1 MAQRVSHTRFRLA
14 SKRMTQEEMLLQKLY
29 KSVGGLL
36 AVVLLLFILLN
47 FFGPQI
53 GSFFLLISKN
63 RNNEIVDK
71 IAPSAP
77 VFSQV
82 PEAVKDKKLTLNGIT
97 EPSATV
103 KLYVNGPEKAQTTAD
118 NDGRFTF
125 VDIELNS
132 GNNTLFAKAVDANQN
147 ESEKSKTFT
156 IAFDDKKPEIDI
168 LVPKNGEEIS
178 NLDKRVLVQ
187 GKLNEEAE
195 VKINGRQAVVKSD
208 HTFELLLG
216 VNEGDVEIKIEA
228 KDKAGNI
235 ATKSIF
241 IKYTKSS

>member
-1 MAQRVSHTRFRLA
+1 
-14 SKRMTQEEMLLQKLY
+14 MTQEEMLLQKLY

-63 RNNEIVDK
+63 RNNEIVDR
-71 IAPSAP
+71 IAPPPP

-132 GNNTLFAKAVDANQN
+132 GNNTLFAKAADANQN

-216 VNEGDVEIKIEA
+216 VNEGNVEIKIEA
-228 KDKAGNI
+228 KDKAGNV
-235 ATKSIF
+235 ATESIF